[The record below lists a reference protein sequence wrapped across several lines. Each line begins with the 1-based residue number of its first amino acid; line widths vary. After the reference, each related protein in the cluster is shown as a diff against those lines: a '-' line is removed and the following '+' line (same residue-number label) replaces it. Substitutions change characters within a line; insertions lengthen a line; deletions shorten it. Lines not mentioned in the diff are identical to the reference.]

1 MLRLIRWQVCPGLA
15 HVETRSL
22 QRPSW
27 CETELIY
34 GLGRNTDLS
43 RNYALHLW
51 YRWHDADYS
60 PHSIRVLDSPLGR
73 VFRRVYYGS
82 EALNPFFEHRQDAP
96 APAHS
101 DLQPKARVR
110 ARGGASEAAAAR
122 PARHEPDT
130 NIRRNAVLTK

>member
-27 CETELIY
+27 RETELIY
-34 GLGRNTDLS
+34 GLRRNTDLS

-82 EALNPFFEHRQDAP
+82 EALNPFFEHRQERLRLRTPTSNLKP
-96 APAHS
+96 ASAHEE
-101 DLQPKARVR
+101 ARVR
-110 ARGGASEAAAAR
+110 RPLPDLRDTSLTRTSGGM
-122 PARHEPDT
+122 
-130 NIRRNAVLTK
+130 LF